1 MNDDPEDSEA
11 LVSFLQAYAPKAA
24 EAGPDLEAQLMAG
37 IHQEKRKPAIPSLS
51 VALLGLIA
59 ASLLGFI
66 MMKTRSCDQVISL
79 ESYLERSWTG
89 INVQHEDPGF
99 QFMLSELDDNLMS
112 GQ

>member
-1 MNDDPEDSEA
+1 
-11 LVSFLQAYAPKAA
+11 
-24 EAGPDLEAQLMAG
+24 
-37 IHQEKRKPAIPSLS
+37 
-51 VALLGLIA
+51 
-59 ASLLGFI
+59 
-66 MMKTRSCDQVISL
+66 MKTRSCDQVISL